1 MFIKFK
7 FSPKQGIVV
16 YLHLMMR
23 YLTFCYVSDYI
34 TPAEDLKIMDTID
47 YCEIIETKFVF
58 IFGYFVV
65 SMFIK
70 FKFFPK
76 TRCCGVS
83 SFYDALMPL
92 EQS

>member
-58 IFGYFVV
+58 IFGYFIVTCL
-65 SMFIK
+65 SN
-70 FKFFPK
+70 
-76 TRCCGVS
+76 S
-83 SFYDALMPL
+83 SFSPKQGVVVYLHFMMR
-92 EQS
+92 